1 MSRFTRR
8 QLVRDVALAE
18 HLIASKAAAATLPEG
33 VVARHLTVGGAAVDV
48 VDTRGGAQV
57 TCQGCGWSATSRG
70 SASVWDA
77 AREAAGRNAQGHAA
91 TCTTPAV
98 TA

>member
-18 HLIASKAAAATLPEG
+18 HLIASKAAAAELPEG
-33 VVARHLTVGGAAVDV
+33 VVARHLTAAGVPVDV
-48 VDTRGGAQV
+48 VDTRGGAQAA
-57 TCQGCGWSATSRG
+57 CQGCGWSATSRR

-77 AREAAGRNAQGHAA
+77 AREAASRNAQGHAA
-91 TCTTPAV
+91 TCTTRAV
-98 TA
+98 TP